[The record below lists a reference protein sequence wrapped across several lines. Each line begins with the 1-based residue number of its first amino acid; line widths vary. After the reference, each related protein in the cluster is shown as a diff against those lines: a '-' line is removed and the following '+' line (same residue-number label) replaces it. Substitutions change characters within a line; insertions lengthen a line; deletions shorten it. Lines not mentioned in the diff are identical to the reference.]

1 MFKRIY
7 RLSDTWSRVLVS
19 SSLWMSVFYLATL
32 LPVVLLAPIADEMLC
47 RYFGTKTGP
56 IPLWGYWGAAL
67 GMLLAIFFSY
77 KITYRKKYIASG
89 NEDQKMRLNIADKI
103 RRLPLSYLGSRD
115 LSDFTSTIMDD
126 VAVVENALAT
136 AVTEFASGLLCG
148 GVTIAALLLYDW
160 RLCLSLGACLPLAAL
175 AMALCKVISEGTNK
189 KNKQKKLAISD
200 GLQEYLENI
209 KVLRTSQKMRDYQ
222 GALAQKIKRTLPG
235 LILYEFLAGMSVS
248 VSYNVMRMGMGFVI
262 ISGGALLAAGEISIV
277 KFLLFLFVA
286 VRVYEPL
293 TKASEKLGE
302 LIYSLVS
309 AKRISDLMDYPE
321 QAGRTDTALSRFD
334 ITFDR
339 VSFGYNRED
348 VLHEVSFTARQGEI
362 TALVGPS
369 GCGKSTLCK
378 LAARFWDVERGSVSV
393 GGVNVN
399 EIAPEPLLKSFSMVF
414 QDVVLFNDTIYNNIK
429 IGREDATREEI
440 LAAAR
445 LARCDEFIARLP
457 EGYDTVIG
465 ENGKTLSGGERQR
478 LSIARAF
485 LKDAPIILLD
495 ESTASIDPENETKIQ
510 EAIGRLIENKTVL
523 IIAHKL
529 RSIVD
534 CDKIVVLR
542 EGCVAETGR
551 HSELM
556 AENGLYRRLYTLQTR
571 SMAWTVNAPT
581 EEKDV

>member
-1 MFKRIY
+1 MFKKIY
-7 RLSDTWSRVLVS
+7 RLSDTWSKVLIS
-19 SSLWMSVFYLATL
+19 SSLWMGIFHLATL
-32 LPVVLLAPIADEMLC
+32 LPVVLLASVADDMLD
-47 RYFGTKTGP
+47 RYFGNAAGR
-56 IPLWGYWGAAL
+56 IPLWGYWGTAFAI
-67 GMLLAIFFSY
+67 LLTIFFCY

-103 RRLPLSYLGSRD
+103 HRLPLSYLGSRD

-136 AVTEFASGLLCG
+136 GVTEFASGLLCG
-148 GVTIAALLLYDW
+148 LVTILVLCFYDW
-160 RLCLSLGACLPLAAL
+160 RLSLSLAACLPLAAA
-175 AMALCKVISEGTNK
+175 AMALCKLISEGTNR

-209 KVLRTSQKMRDYQ
+209 KVLRTSQKMKSYQ
-222 GALAQKIKRTLPG
+222 DSLAYKIRRILPG
-235 LILYEFLAGMSVS
+235 LVLYEFLAGISIS
-248 VSYNVMRMGMGFVI
+248 VSYNVMRLGLGFVI
-262 ISGGALLAAGEISIV
+262 IEGAALLAAGEISIV

-293 TKASEKLGE
+293 TKACEKLGE
-302 LIYSLVS
+302 LIFSLVS
-309 AKRISDLMDYPE
+309 AKRINDLMDYPE
-321 QAGRTDTALSRFD
+321 QEGKKDVTLPRFD
-334 ITFDR
+334 ITFDH

-348 VLHEVSFTARQGEI
+348 VLHDISFTAKQGEI

-378 LAARFWDVERGSVSV
+378 LAARFWDVERGSISV
-393 GGVNVN
+393 GGIDVNT
-399 EIAPEPLLKSFSMVF
+399 IAPETLLKNFSMVF

-429 IGREDATREEI
+429 IGKEDATREEI
-440 LAAAR
+440 LAAAK
-445 LARCDEFIARLP
+445 LARCGEFIDRLP

-495 ESTASIDPENETKIQ
+495 ESTTSIDPENETKIQ

-534 CDKIVVLR
+534 CNKIVVLQ
-542 EGCVAETGR
+542 EGRIVETGHHNTLIR
-551 HSELM
+551 QD
-556 AENGLYRRLYTLQTR
+556 GLYRRLYSLQNE
-571 SMAWTVNAPT
+571 SMTWTV
-581 EEKDV
+581 